1 MLHTTL
7 GSTRLLAHPGDRRLW
22 LLDRGTAA
30 LWDLHAAGWAPAPLA
45 ELLVQRFG
53 LDPGAARD
61 YLDTLHSQWHAAGLL
76 AEAGTGDWR
85 FAPAP
90 CLPPLP
96 PPAATPLPPGAWRL
110 RLGDGAVSLAI
121 TDAQL
126 SARLKPL
133 LGPLMMPPSAPEP
146 ASHLEPS
153 GDRLAVRGGAS
164 GWTLTGNGTALET
177 GYGTDAALVATLHTL
192 TELGCRTSER
202 LLVVHGGGLVAPDGR
217 AFLLVAPGGSGKS
230 TLTAALNAA
239 GYGLLSDDVVPV
251 TPDGELVGLGLPLC
265 LKPGSWPVLAGCR
278 PDLAQAPTVQ
288 RLGQAVRFLPP
299 CGRAATGLRAPAL
312 FLFPRFRPGRA
323 PRCEPL
329 SPARALQGIIEAEA
343 VIRDLTQIKLE
354 ALARWVSKV
363 PAYAISYPDLD
374 QGLALVR
381 DLLND
386 RDSHEYDAHGTSA

>member
-7 GSTRLLAHPGDRRLW
+7 GTSRLLARPGDRRLW
-22 LLDRGTAA
+22 LLDAATAA

-45 ELLVQRFG
+45 ALLVERFG
-53 LDPGAARD
+53 LNTGEARD
-61 YLDTLHSQWHAAGLL
+61 YLDNLRGHWRAAGLL
-76 AEAGTGDWR
+76 AD
-85 FAPAP
+85 APAGLAVP
-90 CLPPLP
+90 VQSLPTLSPPDGAPPL
-96 PPAATPLPPGAWRL
+96 PGAWRL
-110 RLGDGAVSLAI
+110 RVAQRTLTLAI
-121 TDAQL
+121 TDDAL
-126 SARLKPL
+126 GACLAPL
-133 LGPLMMPPSAPEP
+133 LAPLMVPLPIPDQPDRGRPSDGLILDGTV
-146 ASHLEPS
+146 SHWS
-153 GDRLAVRGGAS
+153 FTA
-164 GWTLTGNGTALET
+164 NGRVWET
-177 GYGTDAALVATLHTL
+177 GHGRDGALVAMLHGL
-192 TELGCRTSER
+192 TEFGCRTSER

-288 RLGQAVRFLPP
+288 RLGQSVRFLPP

-329 SPARALQGIIEAEA
+329 TPARALQGIIEAEA

-363 PAYAISYPDLD
+363 PAYAVSYPDLD

-386 RDSHEYDAHGTSA
+386 RDSREYDAHGTSA